1 MLTANKQTLSIVRWK
16 IVCVGVNKV
25 CVVVNKVCVGVK
37 KACVNRN
44 KVCWCDKACLDVIK
58 HVVV

>member
-25 CVVVNKVCVGVK
+25 CVGVK

-44 KVCWCDKACLDVIK
+44 KVCWSDKACLDVIK